1 MKLNER
7 FDVSPSK
14 VRELI
19 DRMRR
24 LGIDPDAIEEHF
36 TRGSGPGGRKVS
48 TTSNAVLLRYPP
60 LDLVVRCHRD
70 RRRNVN
76 RFLALRELVDRVE
89 ERLSPGTSKR
99 LQEVERRRQAKARAA
114 RRARAR
120 HRAPQAPPETQGL

>member
-1 MKLNER
+1 MRLDER

-14 VRELI
+14 VQELI
-19 DRMRR
+19 GRIRR
-24 LGIDPDAIEEHF
+24 LGIDPDAIEERF
-36 TRGSGPGGRKVS
+36 ARGGGPGGRKVS
-48 TTSNAVLLRYPP
+48 TTSNAVLLHYPP
-60 LDLVVRCHRD
+60 LDIVVRCHRD

-99 LQEVERRRQAKARAA
+99 LQEAERRRRAKARAA

-120 HRAPQAPPETQGL
+120 HRAPEAPPEAPGV

>member
-1 MKLNER
+1 MRLNER
-7 FDVSPSK
+7 SDVSPSK
-14 VRELI
+14 IQELI

-24 LGIDPDAIEEHF
+24 LGIDPDAVEEQF

-60 LDLVVRCHRD
+60 LGIVVRCHRD

-76 RFLALRELVDRVE
+76 RFLALRKLVDRVE

-99 LQEVERRRQAKARAA
+99 LQEAERRRRAKARAA

-120 HRAPQAPPETQGL
+120 HRAPEASPDAPGV